1 MYKYPWDLFV
11 FGLFDN
17 LIRCFWLWIP
27 GIILILIGIFKKKM
41 LLIGTFLV
49 VSALIFS
56 FVQQMRIRQ
65 AFLTESQNPDFQEI
79 QEVISEEGD
88 WRENLHDYL
97 NKKHNQWILIIFQSM
112 KWFRLIEIMNKQL
125 IVVFVIVDWFVC
137 PQTRRF
143 R

>member
-27 GIILILIGIFKKKM
+27 GIILILIGIFKKKL

>member
-1 MYKYPWDLFV
+1 MQYKYPWVLFL

-27 GIILILIGIFKKKM
+27 GIILILIGIFKKKL

-49 VSALIFS
+49 VSALILS

-65 AFLTESQNPDFQEI
+65 TFLTESQNPDFREI

-88 WRENLHDYL
+88 WRENFHDYL
-97 NKKHNQWILIIFQSM
+97 TKKHNQ
-112 KWFRLIEIMNKQL
+112 
-125 IVVFVIVDWFVC
+125 
-137 PQTRRF
+137 
-143 R
+143 